1 MDCSNKNSAW
11 NSQPT
16 KRSLNLRTMAV
27 EKTTTSRLKHTGV
40 TKKTREYQTTQK
52 KHTPTKRRV
61 FLLEAVKVDG
71 FWSNVF
77 FKNISWIF
85 KDFCCRSFFHAFHNV
100 WPCFLIGL
108 FEPSL
113 PRNSYIIIY
122 IYIYFNTYMNLYA
135 SSMMNYITILGWSIN
150 SPTLTPKKHQY
161 LFNGYKLYG
170 DTAYER
176 TPPPK

>member
-77 FKNISWIF
+77 FFNISWIF

-122 IYIYFNTYMNLYA
+122 IYIFQYIHESLCLKHDELYHHFRVKHKL
-135 SSMMNYITILGWSIN
+135 SN
-150 SPTLTPKKHQY
+150 SHPKKAPVP
-161 LFNGYKLYG
+161 F
-170 DTAYER
+170 
-176 TPPPK
+176 